1 MVLLSENILTFVRI
15 IESSG
20 MFRLLWLIATTA
32 TKVIGGGGGGGGV
45 KTGVLTD
52 VILQV
57 TFFKILGEL
66 SCDVST
72 NSVQVFVA
80 VLLFETV
87 DK

>member
-1 MVLLSENILTFVRI
+1 MVLLSESILTFVRI

-20 MFRLLWLIATTA
+20 KFRLLWLIATT
-32 TKVIGGGGGGGGV
+32 TT
-45 KTGVLTD
+45 KTGVGGEQNRY
-52 VILQV
+52 INRCN
-57 TFFKILGEL
+57 FIGKKFKIFGEL
-66 SCDVST
+66 SCDCLT